1 MYSDGGIF
9 SDDGKVWSVYAK
21 SSVDLSE
28 IGGAYWAKTNEAY
41 KTRLVERKALAKQIR
56 NDSNVSRPLCL
67 GRDEEIFARFFQTAV
82 WVRADEK
89 QKCVGLA
96 ICIHFLEC
104 LREGTRRPLSPK
116 SFFVEGKA
124 GTGKSLC
131 VVSMIRTFAGT
142 VLCDELKMLTR
153 EQLSQKIIVTSYLN
167 VAANVLNESTFSSSI
182 LNTINPLSAIARD
195 LSHVL
200 LFIVDEIHTVTIDA
214 VKGMQEAFV
223 RLDFGG
229 GGNDRIFFD
238 GASKV
243 FIGDVSQPHAA
254 AKSGIT
260 CPVDQFRT
268 YMSEKM
274 DKRRRK
280 LEIGNESLGFTIL

>member
-1 MYSDGGIF
+1 M
-9 SDDGKVWSVYAK
+9 WSVYAK
-21 SSVDLSE
+21 SSVDFSE
-28 IGGAYWAKTNEAY
+28 SGGAYWTKTNEAY
-41 KTRLVERKALAKQIR
+41 KTRLVGRKALAKQIR
-56 NDSNVSRPLCL
+56 NDSNVSKPLCW
-67 GRDEEIFARFFQTAV
+67 GRDKEIFARFFQTDV

-104 LREGTRRPLSPK
+104 LREGTRRPLTPK

-142 VLCDELKMLTR
+142 VLCDELKMMTR
-153 EQLSQKIIVTSYLN
+153 EQLSEKIIVTSYLN

-182 LNTINPLSAIARD
+182 LNAINPLSAIARD

-214 VKGMQEAFV
+214 VKGMQ
-223 RLDFGG
+223 
-229 GGNDRIFFD
+229 
-238 GASKV
+238 V
-243 FIGDVSQPHAA
+243 FLRVCLA
-254 AKSGIT
+254 
-260 CPVDQFRT
+260 
-268 YMSEKM
+268 
-274 DKRRRK
+274 
-280 LEIGNESLGFTIL
+280 LETGPLLSRNILVCFIDWIDNIQCGPGPATPPPDPEQ